1 MARVWCYP
9 LALTTTGRVHELLR
23 CADPTLDRR
32 PSRPMAKRARGTNT
46 RPGQRA
52 RLRRRGPATPRLSSP
67 VSPPSAPSVS
77 LTPQEEARAAELE
90 AEIVATEREAERSAQ
105 VARKRAGAATVAEP
119 RVRAGSIAVRASE
132 EYGYVSRDVRRI
144 ALIGGSLV
152 AILVG
157 FWAVV
162 QATGTRF
169 F

>member
-1 MARVWCYP
+1 V
-9 LALTTTGRVHELLR
+9 
-23 CADPTLDRR
+23 
-32 PSRPMAKRARGTNT
+32 
-46 RPGQRA
+46 
-52 RLRRRGPATPRLSSP
+52 
-67 VSPPSAPSVS
+67 PSVS

-90 AEIVATEREAERSAQ
+90 AEIVATERQAEQSAQ
-105 VARKRAGAATVAEP
+105 VSRRRTATTVAEP

-152 AILVG
+152 AVLLG
-157 FWAVV
+157 FWAIV

>member
-1 MARVWCYP
+1 
-9 LALTTTGRVHELLR
+9 
-23 CADPTLDRR
+23 
-32 PSRPMAKRARGTNT
+32 MAKRARGTNT

-52 RLRRRGPATPRLSSP
+52 RLRRRGPVTPRLSSP
-67 VSPPSAPSVS
+67 VSPPSVPSVS

-90 AEIVATEREAERSAQ
+90 AEIVATERQAEQSAQ
-105 VARKRAGAATVAEP
+105 VGRRRATVTAAEP

-152 AILVG
+152 AILLG

-162 QATGTRF
+162 QTTGTRF

>member
-1 MARVWCYP
+1 
-9 LALTTTGRVHELLR
+9 
-23 CADPTLDRR
+23 
-32 PSRPMAKRARGTNT
+32 MAKRARGTNT

-67 VSPPSAPSVS
+67 VAPPSVPAVS

-90 AEIVATEREAERSAQ
+90 AEIVATERQAEQTAQ
-105 VARKRAGAATVAEP
+105 IARKRATGTVAEP
-119 RVRAGSIAVRASE
+119 RVRAGSIAVRAAE

-144 ALIGGSLV
+144 ALIGGSLI
-152 AILVG
+152 AILLG

>member
-1 MARVWCYP
+1 
-9 LALTTTGRVHELLR
+9 
-23 CADPTLDRR
+23 
-32 PSRPMAKRARGTNT
+32 MAKRARGTNT

-67 VSPPSAPSVS
+67 VAPPSVPAVS

-90 AEIVATEREAERSAQ
+90 AEIVATERQAEQTAQ
-105 VARKRAGAATVAEP
+105 IARKRATATVAEP
-119 RVRAGSIAVRASE
+119 RVRAGSIAVRAAE

-144 ALIGGSLV
+144 ALIGGSLI
-152 AILVG
+152 AILLG

>member
-1 MARVWCYP
+1 
-9 LALTTTGRVHELLR
+9 
-23 CADPTLDRR
+23 
-32 PSRPMAKRARGTNT
+32 MAKRARGTNT

-52 RLRRRGPATPRLSSP
+52 RLRRRGPATQRLSSP
-67 VSPPSAPSVS
+67 VAPPSVPAVS

-90 AEIVATEREAERSAQ
+90 AEIVATERQAEQTAQ
-105 VARKRAGAATVAEP
+105 IARKRATGTVAEP
-119 RVRAGSIAVRASE
+119 RVRAGSIAVRAAE

-144 ALIGGSLV
+144 ALIGGSLI
-152 AILVG
+152 AILLG

>member
-1 MARVWCYP
+1 
-9 LALTTTGRVHELLR
+9 
-23 CADPTLDRR
+23 
-32 PSRPMAKRARGTNT
+32 MAKRARGTNT

-52 RLRRRGPATPRLSSP
+52 RLRRRGPVTPRPSSP
-67 VSPPSAPSVS
+67 VSPPAAPSVS

-90 AEIVATEREAERSAQ
+90 AEIVATEREAEQSAQ
-105 VARKRAGAATVAEP
+105 VARRRVAATVVAP
-119 RVRAGSIAVRASE
+119 RVRAGSIAVRAGE

>member
-1 MARVWCYP
+1 
-9 LALTTTGRVHELLR
+9 
-23 CADPTLDRR
+23 
-32 PSRPMAKRARGTNT
+32 MAKRARGTNT

-52 RLRRRGPATPRLSSP
+52 RLRRRGPVTPRLSSP
-67 VSPPSAPSVS
+67 VAPPSVSSVS
-77 LTPQEEARAAELE
+77 LTPQEEERAAELE
-90 AEIVATEREAERSAQ
+90 AEIVANERQAEQSAQ
-105 VARKRAGAATVAEP
+105 VGRRRAAATVAEP

-152 AILVG
+152 AILLG

>member
-1 MARVWCYP
+1 
-9 LALTTTGRVHELLR
+9 
-23 CADPTLDRR
+23 
-32 PSRPMAKRARGTNT
+32 MAKRARGTNT

-67 VSPPSAPSVS
+67 ATSPSVPFVS

-90 AEIVATEREAERSAQ
+90 AEIIATERQAEQSAQ
-105 VARKRAGAATVAEP
+105 VARRRAATTVAEP

-152 AILVG
+152 ALLLG

>member
-1 MARVWCYP
+1 MFDAP
-9 LALTTTGRVHELLR
+9 L
-23 CADPTLDRR
+23 PTSIDRR

-67 VSPPSAPSVS
+67 VAPPSIT

-90 AEIVATEREAERSAQ
+90 AEIVAAERGAERIVPARRERAAASPEAQ
-105 VARKRAGAATVAEP
+105 P
-119 RVRAGSIAVRASE
+119 RVRAGSIAVRAAE

-144 ALIGGSLV
+144 ILIGGSLV
-152 AILVG
+152 VLLVA

-162 QATGTRF
+162 QATSVQLA
-169 F
+169 

>member
-1 MARVWCYP
+1 
-9 LALTTTGRVHELLR
+9 
-23 CADPTLDRR
+23 
-32 PSRPMAKRARGTNT
+32 MAKRARGTNT

-52 RLRRRGPATPRLSSP
+52 RLRRRGPVTPRLSSP
-67 VSPPSAPSVS
+67 VAPPSVPSVS

-90 AEIVATEREAERSAQ
+90 AEIVATERQAEQSAQ
-105 VARKRAGAATVAEP
+105 VARRRSEATTLAQP

-152 AILVG
+152 AVLVG
-157 FWAVV
+157 FWAIV